1 MNNEIIGFKET
12 QINLSDSTLNLVRI
26 NFNNNDNKCLML
38 TDDVAILYK
47 LDINGVS
54 IFSFTKHAFC

>member
-38 TDDVAILYK
+38 TDDVAVLYK
-47 LDINGVS
+47 Q
-54 IFSFTKHAFC
+54 TWY

>member
-38 TDDVAILYK
+38 TDDVA
-47 LDINGVS
+47 V
-54 IFSFTKHAFC
+54 